1 MDKMDEKMENVTGT
15 WNLLKKI
22 LVDILEVKN
31 TVPKIKN
38 SLDGFNR

>member
-38 SLDGFNR
+38 SLDEFNR